1 MGLGYRV
8 VRAIAAWVLRR
19 GYRRIEVSG
28 VEHVPPTGAAIV
40 VANHENSLVDSL
52 ALLQILPR
60 PAFPLAK
67 APLFRGLLGV
77 FLRAAGAV
85 PVYRPQDEAE
95 HEGRTARANVGIF
108 ESCRRGLREGAA
120 LDVLPEGI
128 SHPQPKRFP
137 TRTGAARIALD
148 FGAPVAIVPIGL
160 AYEPPRE
167 RRGTILAKI
176 GEPFIVDGS
185 TLAPRGRRA
194 AITTT
199 TRRIESSLEA
209 LLAEAEGQ
217 GDLALLRT
225 IATVL
230 SQERGAPPPASL
242 DEEHAR
248 VRRAARAVEALHTI
262 DPAAM
267 EALRVEA
274 LDFQRVLELS
284 GVPLELLDARYS
296 FGRVVRFLAR
306 TVPVVLVAAPL
317 AAVAALVTWPARA
330 VGDIVFLRASRAEE
344 DIWTITRILGQA
356 AILLVLA
363 IVLAIVL
370 GLTVAWWAGLAALV
384 GLPLLFALHATWK
397 DYRVEA
403 RTRVRTFFLLA
414 GGRFRDDLR
423 ARRRRLYGRL
433 DEASRRVS
441 AAGID
446 LDGSGAPAGTLPA
459 VRSQEST

>member
-1 MGLGYRV
+1 MGFGYRV
-8 VRAIAAWVLRR
+8 VRAVGAWVLRR

-28 VEHVPPTGAAIV
+28 AHHVPPTGAAIV

-52 ALLQILPR
+52 ALLRALPR

-95 HEGRTARANVGIF
+95 NEGRTARANLEIF
-108 ESCRRGLREGAA
+108 EACRKRLRAGDA
-120 LDVLPEGI
+120 LVIFPEGV
-128 SHPQPKRFP
+128 SHPQPKLFP
-137 TRTGAARIALD
+137 IRTGAARIALD
-148 FGAPVAIVPIGL
+148 LGAPVAIVPVGL

-167 RRGTILAKI
+167 RRGTILVKI
-176 GEPFIVDGS
+176 GEPFTVDGS
-185 TLAPRGRRA
+185 ALEPRGRRA
-194 AITTT
+194 AIAGT
-199 TRRIESSLEA
+199 TRRIETSLEA

-230 SQERGAPPPASL
+230 SQERGAPPPTTL
-242 DEEHAR
+242 EEEHAH
-248 VRRAARAVEALHTI
+248 VRRAARAVEALRAI

-267 EALRVEA
+267 EAIRLEA
-274 LDFQRVLELS
+274 LDFHRILELS
-284 GVPLELLDARYS
+284 GVPLELLDRPYS
-296 FGRVVRFLAR
+296 AGRVLRFLAR

-330 VGDIVFLRASRAEE
+330 IGDVVFLRASRAEE
-344 DIWTITRILGQA
+344 DVWTITRMLGQA
-356 AILLVLA
+356 AILVVLA
-363 IVLAIVL
+363 VVLAIVL
-370 GLTVAWWAGLAALV
+370 GIFVAPWAGLAALV

-397 DYRVEA
+397 DYRAEA
-403 RTRVRTFFLLA
+403 GTRVRTFFLLA

-423 ARRRRLYGRL
+423 ARRRALYLRLEEVSKRL
-433 DEASRRVS
+433 E
-441 AAGID
+441 AAGVD
-446 LDGSGAPAGTLPA
+446 LDGRALG
-459 VRSQEST
+459 